1 MSETTN
7 DVILEAKNLTKVY
20 PIRGSALLPKNRKA
34 VHAVDGVSFQLR
46 RGKTLGLV
54 GESGCGKSTTGR
66 LLVGIETPT
75 GGEVL
80 YEGEDLLKMK
90 KEAFKKAR
98 LNLQMIF
105 QDPYASL
112 NPRKRVV
119 DILTAPILYHGLETK
134 DTVDKRVEELLEMV
148 GLPKSA
154 KARYP
159 HEFSGGQR
167 QRITIARAL
176 ALKPEVIVC
185 DEPVSALDASIQ
197 AQILNLL
204 RSLQKELGVTYL
216 FIAHGLGA
224 VHYISDEI
232 AVMYLGRIVET
243 GEGQEVFQCRPWIPK
258 SGGRSRCRTAR
269 CPLPSTFQRA
279 AALQSAAPMRHRSAG
294 AGSRSSYRS
303 PAGRRGTLPP
313 AGIPLGG
320 RTPERRPEMGKYIAK
335 RLLIALAVLFG
346 ITIVDYA
353 IMSLAGN
360 PLQIIG
366 AGPKVNQA
374 AVAQK
379 AENWGLNDP
388 VVVQYFRWLSE
399 TLHGNLGTSYK
410 SYEPVSSMIAS
421 HLGPTLILM
430 TSALILAL
438 VIAVFAGI
446 YSAVHQHSKADY
458 VIVTLAFLGQSIPQF
473 FLGLVLIFPS
483 LLRHAASGKRGKR
496 GAVSVSDPSLHRAC
510 RGDGRKRCPV
520 HPLEYAGDPEQGLS
534 ENSTGKGNRQEA
546 CDLQARPAQCPDP
559 DHHGDRHGD
568 SESLWRLHRRG
579 AGLLLAGTGS
589 HDHECGP
596 AAGLSRDH
604 GDVPSDCGGGSCH
617 QPCD

>member
-134 DTVDKRVEELLEMV
+134 DTVDQRVEELLEMV

-243 GEGQEVFQCRPWIPK
+243 GEGQEVFHHPAHPYAQLLIQAVPSMDPKKRGQITVPDGEVPSAIDLPEGCRFAERCPYATQK
-258 SGGRSRCRTAR
+258 CRSREPELLQVPGGA
-269 CPLPSTFQRA
+269 PGHLA
-279 AALQSAAPMRHRSAG
+279 ACWHP
-294 AGSRSSYRS
+294 
-303 PAGRRGTLPP
+303 
-313 AGIPLGG
+313 IGG
-320 RTPERRPEMGKYIAK
+320 K
-335 RLLIALAVLFG
+335 
-346 ITIVDYA
+346 
-353 IMSLAGN
+353 N
-360 PLQIIG
+360 PG
-366 AGPKVNQA
+366 
-374 AVAQK
+374 
-379 AENWGLNDP
+379 E
-388 VVVQYFRWLSE
+388 
-399 TLHGNLGTSYK
+399 
-410 SYEPVSSMIAS
+410 
-421 HLGPTLILM
+421 
-430 TSALILAL
+430 
-438 VIAVFAGI
+438 
-446 YSAVHQHSKADY
+446 
-458 VIVTLAFLGQSIPQF
+458 
-473 FLGLVLIFPS
+473 
-483 LLRHAASGKRGKR
+483 
-496 GAVSVSDPSLHRAC
+496 
-510 RGDGRKRCPV
+510 
-520 HPLEYAGDPEQGLS
+520 
-534 ENSTGKGNRQEA
+534 EA
-546 CDLQARPAQCPDP
+546 
-559 DHHGDRHGD
+559 
-568 SESLWRLHRRG
+568 
-579 AGLLLAGTGS
+579 
-589 HDHECGP
+589 
-596 AAGLSRDH
+596 
-604 GDVPSDCGGGSCH
+604 
-617 QPCD
+617 